1 MARTEHLPLPA
12 LGHLSH
18 GLLTSPR
25 KRLQPPRQ
33 GPRSRMLEANPGSA
47 RPLLCICV
55 FVSLS
60 LSLCLTVTHTTFLT
74 WVSWSHPGTSPPRW
88 LGDARGAKGEQ
99 AQ

>member
-47 RPLLCICV
+47 RPPPLH
-55 FVSLS
+55 
-60 LSLCLTVTHTTFLT
+60 LCLCLSVSVTLSYCHTHDFLDVGVLVAP
-74 WVSWSHPGTSPPRW
+74 WHLPSPLAW
-88 LGDARGAKGEQ
+88 
-99 AQ
+99 